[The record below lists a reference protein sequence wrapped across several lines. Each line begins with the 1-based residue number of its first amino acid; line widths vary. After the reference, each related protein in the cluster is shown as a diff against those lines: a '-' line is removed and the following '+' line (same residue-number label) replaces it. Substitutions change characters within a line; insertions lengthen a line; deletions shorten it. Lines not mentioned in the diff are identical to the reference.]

1 MKFQK
6 KKFAPAKKLL
16 THLFHSVIMIV
27 FQCAIGSIRKG
38 RVCTEKLRFRPL
50 FMRPNANRLVF
61 AGRFSGKPQGNRLK
75 GLKLPWLPQAMLTSA
90 IQPPLERGVRRTG
103 CPLSGGLAVMTDC
116 GLGHGGNGCT
126 QGVIMTLPAGS
137 LAPAGGG
144 WNEDRKVIGTVTNR

>member
-1 MKFQK
+1 MIAFLRGIRSNRRD
-6 KKFAPAKKLL
+6 PELL
-16 THLFHSVIMIV
+16 M
-27 FQCAIGSIRKG
+27 
-38 RVCTEKLRFRPL
+38 ELRFRPL
-50 FMRPNANRLVF
+50 FMRVKRESPGSIVACSVR
-61 AGRFSGKPQGNRLK
+61 ASGK
-75 GLKLPWLPQAMLTSA
+75 SA
-90 IQPPLERGVRRTG
+90 ERFEIIMAAASHVNFGDPATFERGARRTG